1 MLLIMQIW
9 SVYLYEYS
17 LNFFSVAMKIII
29 AGAGEVGFHLAKL
42 LAYERQELVIIDMDS
57 SRLEYV
63 ASHLDVHT
71 VKGNSTSFKVLNE
84 ANVSK
89 SDLLIGVT
97 SSEET
102 NLATCI
108 IAKKLGAAKTIARID
123 NSEYLTDKET
133 LNLKDIGID
142 ELISPES
149 LAAREIKRLLREAAL
164 TDTFEFDNGMLTLVG
179 IHIDKDGF
187 LANKTLRETTHL
199 NPDHDFITVAIL
211 RNNETIIPHGNTR
224 FRPKDHAYFIAQP
237 NGVQKV
243 MELSSKERIDFK
255 NLMVLGGTKVG
266 YHAARR
272 LSKKYKVKLI
282 EPERERCLE
291 LADEL
296 RDTLVI
302 NGDVTDVDLLKDE
315 GLEEMDA
322 FIAVTNNSETNIVS
336 CLVAKNCGVAKTIAL
351 VENMDYIHLSQNIG
365 VDTMINKKLI
375 AANFIS
381 RYIRKGDV
389 ISLAGMHG
397 VDAEILEFEVKEN
410 SKINNKKLKNL
421 HFPKSAIVG
430 GVVRKGVGYTTFGE
444 FEFRPKDRVV
454 IMSLPQSIHEVEQY
468 FK

>member
-1 MLLIMQIW
+1 
-9 SVYLYEYS
+9 
-17 LNFFSVAMKIII
+17 MKIII
-29 AGAGEVGFHLAKL
+29 AGAGEVGFHLAEI
-42 LAYERQELVIIDMDS
+42 LAFERQELVIVDLDS
-57 SRLEYV
+57 TRLEYV
-63 ASHLDVHT
+63 ANHLDVHT
-71 VKGNSTSFKVLNE
+71 VKGNSTSYKVLHE

-89 SDLLIGVT
+89 ADLLISVT
-97 SSEET
+97 SSEES

-108 IAKKLGAAKTIARID
+108 IAKKLGAKTTIARID
-123 NSEYLTDKET
+123 NSEFLTDKES
-133 LNLKDIGID
+133 LNLKDVGID

-179 IHIDKDGF
+179 IHIDQHGF
-187 LANKTLRETTHL
+187 LANKTIRETTHL
-199 NPDHDFITVAIL
+199 NPDHDFITVAVL
-211 RNNETIIPHGNTR
+211 RDNETIIPHGDTR
-224 FRPKDHAYFIAQP
+224 FSPNDHAYFIAQP
-237 NGVQKV
+237 SGVQKV
-243 MELSSKERIDFK
+243 MELSSKERIVFK
-255 NLMVLGGTKVG
+255 NLMVLGGSKVG

-282 EPERERCLE
+282 EPDKDRCHE
-291 LADEL
+291 LADVL

-302 NGDVTDVDLLKDE
+302 HGDVTNVELLKEE

-322 FIAVTNNSETNIVS
+322 FIAVTDNSETNIVS
-336 CLVAKNCGVAKTIAL
+336 SLVAKNCGVAKTIAL

-389 ISLAGMHG
+389 ISLAGIHG
-397 VDAEILEFEVKEN
+397 VDAEVLEFEVKEN
-410 SKINNKKLKNL
+410 SKINNKKIKNL
-421 HFPKSAIVG
+421 DFPKSAIVG
-430 GVVRKGVGYTTFGE
+430 GVVRKGVGYTTFGD
-444 FEFRPKDRVV
+444 FQFRPKDRVV